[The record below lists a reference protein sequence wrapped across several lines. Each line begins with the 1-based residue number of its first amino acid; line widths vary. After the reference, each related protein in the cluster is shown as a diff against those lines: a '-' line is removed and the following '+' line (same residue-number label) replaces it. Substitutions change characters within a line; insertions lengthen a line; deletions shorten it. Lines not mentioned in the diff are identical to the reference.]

1 MVLPRDKQAQ
11 IRDVLQWYKAN
22 HPIWFEWLEPV

>member
-1 MVLPRDKQAQ
+1 MVLPRDKQEKM
-11 IRDVLQWYKAN
+11 RRVLEWYKAN